1 MILLWL
7 LFPLIDSAFYNWIV
21 NIIFLL
27 LWIDAKYFYVFLK
40 FSVFDYS
47 IQIDTYQSIAGNLP
61 FIVIE
66 PLSIH
71 MLYKQQ
77 VSFNESVTF

>member
-7 LFPLIDSAFYNWIV
+7 LFSLIDSAFYNWIL

-27 LWIDAKYFYVFLK
+27 LCIDVKYFYVFLK

-61 FIVIE
+61 FIDDE
-66 PLSIH
+66 PSSDD
-71 MLYKQQ
+71 MLCKQ
-77 VSFNESVTF
+77 